1 MVGTIIEEI
10 VINGETIRLEHAD
23 IPIKNVELDENN
35 PRLRYKRAKDDKKP
49 LDELLRH
56 LPDAPKLRRDIEY
69 NGGCRERII
78 VFPMAGGKFK
88 AAEGNRR
95 TVAVRDLHAKH
106 PNEARWKT
114 IPARVLPPDMDPK
127 KLAILLSDLHVMNKV
142 RWDAHEKA
150 GHIYH
155 MNKTLRIPLDEIA
168 VTLHASKTTVS
179 RFLNAYAF
187 MQERF
192 LTIDDGKYREEGERT
207 WSFFDELYR
216 SKELR
221 QCLLED
227 DSFGDRFC
235 RWVGEGRLFKGEQV
249 RKLIKILTHPE
260 ARKVFEDG
268 PVKSAFDNAQRIIET
283 KDPEEGSEFFKLL
296 AKVRESCTSAAQVK
310 EILRIRSDVVARKRL
325 LDTYEAL
332 VDFMHLADVEVPTDM
347 EEAA

>member
-1 MVGTIIEEI
+1 MKGTIIEEI

-23 IPIKNVELDENN
+23 VPIKDVELDENN
-35 PRLRYKRAKDDKKP
+35 PRLRYKRVKDDAKP
-49 LDELLRH
+49 LDEMLRH
-56 LPDAPKLRRDIEY
+56 HPDAPKLRRDIEF
-69 NGGCRERII
+69 NGGLRERVILLP
-78 VFPMAGGKFK
+78 VGGGKFK

-106 PNEARWKT
+106 PTEARWKT
-114 IPARVLPPDMDPK
+114 IPARIMPADMDPK
-127 KLAILLSDLHVMNKV
+127 KLAILLSDLHVTNKV

-155 MNKTLRIPLDEIA
+155 MNKALKIPLDEIA
-168 VTLHASKTTVS
+168 VTLHASKTTVV

-192 LTIDDGKYREEGERT
+192 LTIDDGKYRDEGERT

-216 SKELR
+216 SKELK
-221 QCLLED
+221 QCLHDD
-227 DSFGDRFC
+227 DSFGDKFC
-235 RWVGEGRLFKGEQV
+235 RWVGEGRLSKGEQV
-249 RKLIKILTHPE
+249 RKLIKILGHPE

-268 PVKSAFDNAQRIIET
+268 PAKSAFDSAQRIIET

-296 AKVRESCTSAAQVK
+296 AKLRESCTSAAQVK

-332 VDFMHLADVEVPTDM
+332 VDFMHLADVEVPDTI
-347 EEAA
+347 EETT